1 MNITA
6 STPQSGALTK
16 TESALLLK
24 HERTIKQTQG
34 AFIACGKALA
44 EIRDQRLYRA
54 KFFSFE
60 DYCQTVWNW
69 GRERARLLIEG
80 ASIADELPPE
90 VQPLIQS
97 EGQVR
102 ALSKV
107 PKDARAAVVKEAAAT
122 GKVTAQSISNAAEK
136 AINADTP
143 NGNNCCHAHA
153 RAEGLTPASTP
164 IARDSTGFAIPAGIL
179 PMWSRRGE
187 VDEVLKAIS
196 KARVAVRHAMEK
208 DDPLFQPVNM
218 SGTCNEL
225 NHSFGQVQLA
235 MPYAV
240 CCTCQGISS
249 EKCAACKGR
258 GFISKHHYEM
268 SVPVEVKAIRSK
280 SCVL

>member
-1 MNITA
+1 MSN
-6 STPQSGALTK
+6 ALTT
-16 TESALLLK
+16 TESTLLQK

-44 EIRDQRLYRA
+44 EIRDLKLYRA
-54 KFFSFE
+54 TFSTFE
-60 DYCQTVWNW
+60 DYCQIVWKW
-69 GRERARLLIEG
+69 GRERARLLIDG
-80 ASIADELPPE
+80 ACIADELPPE
-90 VQPLIQS
+90 VKALIHK
-97 EGQVR
+97 EGQAR

-107 PKDARAAVVKEAAAT
+107 PKDARAAVVKDAAAS
-122 GKVTAQSISNAAEK
+122 GKVTAGSIAKAAAK
-136 AINADTP
+136 AGDQDAQ
-143 NGNNCCHAHA
+143 NGNSCCQNSVDP
-153 RAEGLTPASTP
+153 EGLKTNSTP
-164 IARDSTGFAIPAGIL
+164 VVRDSTGFAIPAALL
-179 PMWSRRGE
+179 PMWNRR
-187 VDEVLKAIS
+187 DEVTEILKAVS

-225 NHSFGQVQLA
+225 NHSFSQLQLA

-249 EKCAACKGR
+249 EKCASCKGR
-258 GFISKHHYEM
+258 GFISKHQYEV